1 MEQNYK
7 LTIAYD
13 GTRFFGW
20 ERQPDKDTIQGK
32 LEAVLGTLQGHP
44 VNVIGAGRTDA
55 GVHARAMTASVVLD
69 VTETPDAIRD
79 YLNRYLPD
87 AIAVR
92 EVKEAAPRFH
102 ARYNA
107 LGKTYRYT
115 CHTGP
120 VKPVFDRK
128 YVTLL
133 DYDPDVEKM
142 RQAAAYLLGEN
153 DFASFCGNPRM
164 KKSTVRLV
172 DHIAIERRKDRV
184 VFTFHGTGFLQ
195 TSPRDRKAFAAGNN
209 GSDSHAV
216 LGDRSGL
223 VGADHTG
230 TAQCFHTVQPVHQCP
245 VLHHAADCQ
254 SKGNGDGGRQPLRN
268 GSNGNGNAGHE
279 HVENRLAPQYTGK
292 EHGSAYAKAQQSHD
306 FSKSGKAFLKRCHF
320 LPDLLQHGGDLSHL
334 GACAGGNDH
343 CFGTAPQ
350 NCRAGV
356 DDVVLMQVVSGVGRV
371 ACLFGNCFGFAG
383 ENGLVHRQ
391 PCRLYQCTVRRN
403 IVAGFQPHQVT
414 ADQFPCRNGLPL
426 AVPTRRGGGSRQIAE

>member
-1 MEQNYK
+1 MEQNYR

-13 GTRFFGW
+13 GSRFFGW

-55 GVHARAMTASVVLD
+55 GVHARAMTANVVLD
-69 VTETPDAIRD
+69 VTETPDALRD

-115 CHTGP
+115 CFTGP

-133 DYDPDVEKM
+133 DYRPDVERM
-142 RQAAAYLLGEN
+142 QQAAAYLQGEN

-195 TSPRDRKAFAAGNN
+195 NMVRIMVGTLLEVGRGYWTPEQVRDILAAKDRKQAG
-209 GSDSHAV
+209 
-216 LGDRSGL
+216 
-223 VGADHTG
+223 
-230 TAQCFHTVQPVHQCP
+230 P
-245 VLHHAADCQ
+245 
-254 SKGNGDGGRQPLRN
+254 
-268 GSNGNGNAGHE
+268 
-279 HVENRLAPQYTGK
+279 
-292 EHGSAYAKAQQSHD
+292 
-306 FSKSGKAFLKRCHF
+306 
-320 LPDLLQHGGDLSHL
+320 
-334 GACAGGNDH
+334 
-343 CFGTAPQ
+343 TAPPEGL
-350 NCRAGV
+350 CLMKV
-356 DDVVLMQVVSGVGRV
+356 D
-371 ACLFGNCFGFAG
+371 
-383 ENGLVHRQ
+383 
-391 PCRLYQCTVRRN
+391 Y
-403 IVAGFQPHQVT
+403 
-414 ADQFPCRNGLPL
+414 
-426 AVPTRRGGGSRQIAE
+426 

>member
-1 MEQNYK
+1 MEQNYR

-13 GTRFFGW
+13 GSRFFGW

-32 LEAVLGTLQGHP
+32 LEAVLGALQGHP

-69 VTETPDAIRD
+69 VTETPDALRD

-153 DFASFCGNPRM
+153 DFAWWTTSLSSAGRTGWSSP
-164 KKSTVRLV
+164 STVPAFCRTWS
-172 DHIAIERRKDRV
+172 ASWWEPCWRWAAATGRRSRCV
-184 VFTFHGTGFLQ
+184 
-195 TSPRDRKAFAAGNN
+195 TSWPPKTASRRAPPRR
-209 GSDSHAV
+209 
-216 LGDRSGL
+216 R
-223 VGADHTG
+223 
-230 TAQCFHTVQPVHQCP
+230 
-245 VLHHAADCQ
+245 
-254 SKGNGDGGRQPLRN
+254 R
-268 GSNGNGNAGHE
+268 
-279 HVENRLAPQYTGK
+279 
-292 EHGSAYAKAQQSHD
+292 
-306 FSKSGKAFLKRCHF
+306 
-320 LPDLLQHGGDLSHL
+320 
-334 GACAGGNDH
+334 ACA
-343 CFGTAPQ
+343 
-350 NCRAGV
+350 
-356 DDVVLMQVVSGVGRV
+356 
-371 ACLFGNCFGFAG
+371 
-383 ENGLVHRQ
+383 
-391 PCRLYQCTVRRN
+391 
-403 IVAGFQPHQVT
+403 
-414 ADQFPCRNGLPL
+414 
-426 AVPTRRGGGSRQIAE
+426 